1 LFFTDPHIS
10 WTFNIQERGIGHIEF
25 SASQQHLFS
34 VGFRVDSKTWDF
46 DSVCRMYLQHCSYGF
61 YGNIGQSG
69 LTVTLMLMLPLPSI
83 LALAT
88 EVLVIDSCPFL
99 WLTQSSK
106 KR

>member
-10 WTFNIQERGIGHIEF
+10 WTFNIQERGISHIEF
-25 SASQQHLFS
+25 SANRQHLFS

-46 DSVCRMYLQHCSYGF
+46 DFVCRMYLQHCSYAF
-61 YGNIGQSG
+61 YGSIGQSG
-69 LTVTLMLMLPLPSI
+69 LTVTLMLMLPLPST
-83 LALAT
+83 LALAI

-99 WLTQSSK
+99 WLTQLSK